1 LGAELDIPG
10 NTDNVR
16 FDRYQVLQRPARLV
30 TFEPHLH
37 ASGKRMCVEAIY
49 PSGIIET
56 LNCTGYNHAWVK
68 TYTYQDDVAPLL
80 PKGTTLHIMGW
91 YDNSPSNP
99 RVVDS
104 RNWRGTGH
112 RSIDDMII
120 LLSQYVVYT
129 DEEFK
134 AEVAARAEK
143 KQLNKI
149 TTSTGQNNN

>member
-1 LGAELDIPG
+1 
-10 NTDNVR
+10 
-16 FDRYQVLQRPARLV
+16 
-30 TFEPHLH
+30 
-37 ASGKRMCVEAIY
+37 
-49 PSGIIET
+49 

>member
-1 LGAELDIPG
+1 
-10 NTDNVR
+10 
-16 FDRYQVLQRPARLV
+16 
-30 TFEPHLH
+30 
-37 ASGKRMCVEAIY
+37 MCLEAIY

-80 PKGTTLHIMGW
+80 PKGTTLHIIGW
-91 YDNSPSNP
+91 YNNSPSNP
-99 RVVDS
+99 RVVDP

-129 DEEFK
+129 EEEFE
-134 AEVAARAEK
+134 AEVAARAA
-143 KQLNKI
+143 KQQPSRV
-149 TTSTGQNNN
+149 TTGQQQ